1 MKKKQSS
8 LADRI
13 QPKAW
18 LAISLIAAL
27 IVWTILSVLPN
38 TSRSFPNAIVT
49 IQQIKVMLDRG
60 VLLTDIA
67 SSLISV
73 SLGYILGFALALPIA
88 ILMAWYKPVRYIIEP
103 WIPVHPQ
110 YPALAYV
117 PLIVIDGGR
126 GPQAAGGG
134 HHHRH
139 ASSPCA

>member
-49 IQQIKVMLDRG
+49 IQQIKVMLD
-60 VLLTDIA
+60 L
-67 SSLISV
+67 SLIH
-73 SLGYILGFALALPIA
+73 I
-88 ILMAWYKPVRYIIEP
+88 
-103 WIPVHPQ
+103 
-110 YPALAYV
+110 
-117 PLIVIDGGR
+117 
-126 GPQAAGGG
+126 
-134 HHHRH
+134 
-139 ASSPCA
+139 